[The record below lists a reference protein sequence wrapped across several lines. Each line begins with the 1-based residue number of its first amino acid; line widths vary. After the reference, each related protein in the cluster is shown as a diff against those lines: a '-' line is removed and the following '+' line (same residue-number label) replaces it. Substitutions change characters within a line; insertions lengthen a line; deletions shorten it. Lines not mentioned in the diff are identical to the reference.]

1 MKWKVHWLKKPI
13 LCAMYL
19 ISLKLGN
26 SSEESIDHWS
36 FLHVVVW
43 FFESYDYRPNWIHSV
58 LIFPSLSY
66 GAYTLHVLCLKLW
79 GDWSWKVAYLSLNDI
94 SSKNQWEKCF
104 VRVLIKQFY
113 VFTRVQV
120 KHQPLGFQF
129 SPTSL
134 ATSPVKKQVK
144 LQNIL
149 PKIMLQKPQKL
160 VMEFPSSRNPSWR
173 W

>member
-26 SSEESIDHWS
+26 SSEESIDRWS

-94 SSKNQWEKCF
+94 SPKNQWE
-104 VRVLIKQFY
+104 
-113 VFTRVQV
+113 VFFFGA
-120 KHQPLGFQF
+120 LGSVF
-129 SPTSL
+129 L
-134 ATSPVKKQVK
+134 NRGLKGECCYNY
-144 LQNIL
+144 NINKGGGIL
-149 PKIMLQKPQKL
+149 C
-160 VMEFPSSRNPSWR
+160 
-173 W
+173 